1 MRFIKKVKTYSL
13 GMKQRLGIA
22 QALLHQPKILILDEP
37 TNGLDPAG
45 IRQIRDYLQRLAKEE
60 NIAVI
65 VSSHLLSEIE
75 LMCDRVVIIKQGEFV
90 QEYNLHE
97 QAKHDETV
105 VVAFEVDQVQKANEI
120 VQGKAQGNVI
130 VVSVT
135 KEEIP
140 QLVKKLVNDDV
151 LVYGVTVQNKT
162 LEDEF
167 LAITG
172 GSESVMLKLIQNEF
186 LKLHA
191 KKGMYILIGVIAVL
205 EILGVLAMLKW
216 GDGTEFKG
224 SYLDFASSEIGLIT
238 LFATIF
244 GITIASRMITDEFQ
258 KGTIKQ
264 LLIRPRKRMTVLFS
278 KYITVL
284 LTIVFIIFAN
294 MIISM
299 IIGGIVM
306 DGSKTE
312 LTLGIVM
319 KSTVYQVLSPL
330 FFATLA
336 FFLANVFRKSVLPL
350 IITMFLFFLQ
360 GAINMMLMMFAKRCS
375 EVCSVFPFKFKC
387 VR

>member
-1 MRFIKKVKTYSL
+1 MKTYSL

-120 VQGKAQGNVI
+120 IKGKAQRNVI

-172 GSESVMLKLIQNEF
+172 E
-186 LKLHA
+186 
-191 KKGMYILIGVIAVL
+191 
-205 EILGVLAMLKW
+205 
-216 GDGTEFKG
+216 
-224 SYLDFASSEIGLIT
+224 
-238 LFATIF
+238 
-244 GITIASRMITDEFQ
+244 
-258 KGTIKQ
+258 
-264 LLIRPRKRMTVLFS
+264 
-278 KYITVL
+278 
-284 LTIVFIIFAN
+284 
-294 MIISM
+294 
-299 IIGGIVM
+299 
-306 DGSKTE
+306 
-312 LTLGIVM
+312 
-319 KSTVYQVLSPL
+319 
-330 FFATLA
+330 
-336 FFLANVFRKSVLPL
+336 
-350 IITMFLFFLQ
+350 
-360 GAINMMLMMFAKRCS
+360 
-375 EVCSVFPFKFKC
+375 
-387 VR
+387 

>member
-90 QEYNLHE
+90 QDYNLHE

-120 VQGKAQGNVI
+120 IKGKAQGNVI

-172 GSESVMLKLIQNEF
+172 GVK
-186 LKLHA
+186 A
-191 KKGMYILIGVIAVL
+191 
-205 EILGVLAMLKW
+205 
-216 GDGTEFKG
+216 
-224 SYLDFASSEIGLIT
+224 
-238 LFATIF
+238 
-244 GITIASRMITDEFQ
+244 
-258 KGTIKQ
+258 
-264 LLIRPRKRMTVLFS
+264 
-278 KYITVL
+278 
-284 LTIVFIIFAN
+284 
-294 MIISM
+294 
-299 IIGGIVM
+299 
-306 DGSKTE
+306 
-312 LTLGIVM
+312 
-319 KSTVYQVLSPL
+319 
-330 FFATLA
+330 
-336 FFLANVFRKSVLPL
+336 
-350 IITMFLFFLQ
+350 
-360 GAINMMLMMFAKRCS
+360 
-375 EVCSVFPFKFKC
+375 
-387 VR
+387 